1 MFAISKVM
9 IVFAIVL
16 TTIMYWATSNVCR
29 YNFVIDKK
37 TSELNILMQEI
48 GPSIGSAKA
57 FYFKELNCN
66 NVEFSFNF
74 ERVLKNVETLSVMIY
89 QELSTDIKGDP
100 N

>member
-9 IVFAIVL
+9 IVLAIVL

-29 YNFVIDKK
+29 YNFAIDKK
-37 TSELNILMQEI
+37 TNELNILMQEI
-48 GPSIGSAKA
+48 GPSIGRAKA
-57 FYFKELNCN
+57 FYFKELNCS
-66 NVEFSFNF
+66 NVELSFDF
-74 ERVLKNVETLSVMIY
+74 DRVLKNLQTLSVMIY